1 MNDMKKMIKD
11 AAVLLVITVMAG
23 LILGFV
29 YQITK
34 EPIAAA
40 KEKEMQQ
47 SASEPTVVKDAAS
60 LPPVEVSVRKEK
72 VEPVLASDAPNL
84 KKFSVV
90 IASLSVK
97 LNAES
102 LKSRMQN
109 EGYNVILAEN
119 EQGMYRVIVASYD
132 DKSSA
137 ASTRDQIYQKY
148 SAKGNTDYL
157 RRTYG
162 VPFNDLWI
170 LERQY

>member
-1 MNDMKKMIKD
+1 MKKSIYLMMALSAIL
-11 AAVLLVITVMAG
+11 VLAISCKPKQSAYKQ
-23 LILGFV
+23 V
-29 YQITK
+29 Y
-34 EPIAAA
+34 EAA

-47 SASEPTVVKDAAS
+47 TASQPVVVKDAAS

-72 VEPVLASDAPNL
+72 VEPVLASDAANL
-84 KKFSVV
+84 KNFSIV

-102 LKSRMQN
+102 LKTRMQN
-109 EGYNVILAEN
+109 EGYQVILAEN

-132 DKSSA
+132 DKASA
-137 ASTRDQIYQKY
+137 AAKRDEIYQRY
-148 SAKGNTDYL
+148 SALGNTDYL

>member
-1 MNDMKKMIKD
+1 MKRTIYLM
-11 AAVLLVITVMAG
+11 AAVSAMLVLAVSCKPKQSAYKQ
-23 LILGFV
+23 V
-29 YQITK
+29 Y
-34 EPIAAA
+34 EAA

-137 ASTRDQIYQKY
+137 ASTRDQIFQKY

>member
-1 MNDMKKMIKD
+1 MKRFHFALVL
-11 AAVLLVITVMAG
+11 AALVVLGTSCKPKQSAYKQ
-23 LILGFV
+23 V
-29 YQITK
+29 Y
-34 EPIAAA
+34 EAA

-47 SASEPTVVKDAAS
+47 TASQPTTVVKDATP

-72 VEPVLASDAPNL
+72 VEPVYPTDAAGL
-84 KKFSVV
+84 KNYSVV

-102 LKSRMQN
+102 LKSRMEN
-109 EGYNVILAEN
+109 EGHQVILAQN

-132 DKSSA
+132 TKEQA
-137 ASTRDQIYQKY
+137 VAKRGEIYSTYA
-148 SAKGNTDYL
+148 AKGDTEYL
-157 RRTYG
+157 RSTYG

>member
-1 MNDMKKMIKD
+1 MMAMF
-11 AAVLLVITVMAG
+11 AMLVFASSCKPKQSAYKQ
-23 LILGFV
+23 V
-29 YQITK
+29 Y
-34 EPIAAA
+34 EAA

-47 SASEPTVVKDAAS
+47 NASEPTVVKDAGA

-72 VEPVLASDAPNL
+72 VEPVFASDAPNL
-84 KKFSVV
+84 KKYSVV

-102 LKSRMQN
+102 LKSRMQD

-132 DKSSA
+132 DKGSA
-137 ASTRDQIYQKY
+137 ASKRDEIYQKY
-148 SAKGNTDYL
+148 SSKGNTDFL
-157 RRTYG
+157 RRTFG

>member
-1 MNDMKKMIKD
+1 MKRTIYLMMAV
-11 AAVLLVITVMAG
+11 AAMMVLAVSCKPKQSAYKQ
-23 LILGFV
+23 V
-29 YQITK
+29 Y
-34 EPIAAA
+34 EAA

-47 SASEPTVVKDAAS
+47 SASEPTVVKDAAP

-72 VEPVLASDAPNL
+72 VEPVLASDAANL

-137 ASTRDQIYQKY
+137 ASKRDEIYQKY
-148 SAKGNTDYL
+148 SALGNTDYL

>member
-1 MNDMKKMIKD
+1 MKKSFYF
-11 AAVLLVITVMAG
+11 VMATFA
-23 LILGFV
+23 ILVLATSCKPKQSAYKQV
-29 YQITK
+29 Y
-34 EPIAAA
+34 EAA

-47 SASEPTVVKDAAS
+47 NASQPTTIVKEAGS

-72 VEPVLASDAPNL
+72 IEPVYATDAAGL
-84 KKFSVV
+84 RKFSVV

-102 LKSRMQN
+102 LKGRMEN
-109 EGYNVILAEN
+109 EGYNVILAQN

-132 DKSSA
+132 DKESA
-137 ASTRDQIYQKY
+137 AAKRDEIYNKY
-148 SAKGNTDYL
+148 STLGSTDDL
-157 RRTYG
+157 KKTYG

>member
-1 MNDMKKMIKD
+1 MKKTIYLMMAL
-11 AAVLLVITVMAG
+11 AAMMVLAVSCKPKQSAYKQ
-23 LILGFV
+23 V
-29 YQITK
+29 Y
-34 EPIAAA
+34 EAA

-47 SASEPTVVKDAAS
+47 SASEPTVVKDAAP

-72 VEPVLASDAPNL
+72 VEPVLASDAANL
-84 KKFSVV
+84 KKYSVV

-137 ASTRDQIYQKY
+137 ATKRDEIYRKY
-148 SAKGNTDYL
+148 SALGNTDYL

>member
-1 MNDMKKMIKD
+1 MKKFHY
-11 AAVLLVITVMAG
+11 ALVLVTLL
-23 LILGFV
+23 LIGVSCKPKQSAYKQV
-29 YQITK
+29 Y
-34 EPIAAA
+34 EAA

-47 SASEPTVVKDAAS
+47 TASQPTTVVKDAGS

-72 VEPVLASDAPNL
+72 VEAVYPTDAAGL
-84 KKFSVV
+84 RRYSVV

-102 LKSRMQN
+102 LKGRMEN
-109 EGYNVILAEN
+109 EGHSVILAQN
-119 EQGMYRVIVASYD
+119 DQGMYRVIIASYD
-132 DKSSA
+132 DRAQA
-137 ASTRDQIYQKY
+137 AAKRDEIYRTY

-170 LERQY
+170 LEREY

>member
-1 MNDMKKMIKD
+1 MKRFHF
-11 AAVLLVITVMAG
+11 A
-23 LILGFV
+23 LILATLMVLGTSCKPKQSAYKQV
-29 YQITK
+29 Y
-34 EPIAAA
+34 EAA
-40 KEKEMQQ
+40 KEKEMQET
-47 SASEPTVVKDAAS
+47 ASQPTTVKKDAAS

-72 VEPVLASDAPNL
+72 VEPVYPTDAAGL

-102 LKSRMQN
+102 LKARMEN
-109 EGYNVILAEN
+109 EGHQVILAQN
-119 EQGMYRVIVASYD
+119 EKGMYRVIVASYD
-132 DKSSA
+132 DKAQA
-137 ASTRDQIYQKY
+137 AAKREQLYNNY

-157 RRTYG
+157 RKTYG